1 MDHLSKDTDKPD
13 NIINNLKNMNATQ
26 NDAIHQL
33 IKTEL
38 LDSLHLFA
46 NTEYTGYDPIRPVG
60 KIMFTAQ
67 GEITSP
73 PDLEFMGYGAGSEGE
88 TFSECGGVNLESF
101 FPLDS
106 DGDYFASDDEDF
118 IEKCFQDAASALLKG
133 LQSISKS
140 DAFIGL
146 PKDGPVVFVLNLID
160 QANKVICRIHPNG
173 DVELPPNKN

>member
-1 MDHLSKDTDKPD
+1 
-13 NIINNLKNMNATQ
+13 MNTIES
-26 NDAIHQL
+26 DAVHQL

-38 LDSLHLFA
+38 LESLRLFA
-46 NTEYTGYDPIRPVG
+46 DTEYTGNDPVRPVG
-60 KIMFTAQ
+60 KIVFAAQ

-106 DGDYFASDDEDF
+106 DGACFASDDEAF
-118 IEKCFQDAASALLKG
+118 IEKCFQDAASGFLKG

-140 DAFIGL
+140 EEFIAL

-173 DVELPPNKN
+173 DVELPPNKKTT